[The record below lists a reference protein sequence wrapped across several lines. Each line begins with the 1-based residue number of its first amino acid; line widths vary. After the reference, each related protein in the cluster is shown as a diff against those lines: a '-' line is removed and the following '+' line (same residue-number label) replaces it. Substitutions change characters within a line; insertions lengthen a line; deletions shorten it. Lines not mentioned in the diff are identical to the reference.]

1 MVKKMWGN
9 IYCCAI
15 AALLVATAWA
25 APHDGHVGHDHGSH
39 TADHHHHLH
48 HGKDEPHPSHKGVD
62 ACHLL
67 APHNADF
74 AFSLYKKLASNPDG
88 QGKNIFFSPVGIS
101 MALSL
106 LAVGAKAS
114 TLSQIYS
121 GLGYSALTPEQVNE
135 GYEHLLHMLGH
146 SQDAMQLEAG
156 AGVAIRDGFKVVDQF
171 LKDAQH
177 YYNSEAFGVDFSKPE
192 IAAAEINK
200 FIARKTH
207 DKITNMVKDLDA
219 DTVMML
225 INYMY
230 FRGKWEKPFDAK
242 LTHKADFKVD
252 QDTTVQVDMMKRT
265 GRYDIYQDPVN
276 QTTVMMVPYKG
287 NTSMM
292 IVLPDDGKM
301 KELEESICRHH
312 LKNWHDKLFRSSVD
326 LFMPK
331 FSISATSKLDGIL
344 KDMGMTDAFNDKADF
359 SGMTE
364 EVKVKVSQVLHQAV
378 MSVDEKG
385 TEAAAITTIE
395 IMPMSLPDT
404 VILNRPFLVLIVED
418 STMSILFM
426 GKITNPTA

>member
-1 MVKKMWGN
+1 MWGN

-25 APHDGHVGHDHGSH
+25 APHEGHEGHDHGSH

-74 AFSLYKKLASNPDG
+74 AFSLYKKLAFNPDA

-106 LAVGAKAS
+106 LAVGAKGS

-121 GLGYSALTPEQVNE
+121 GLGYSELKAEQVNE

-177 YYNSEAFGVDFSKPE
+177 YYNSEAFSVDFSKPE
-192 IAAAEINK
+192 IAATEINK

-230 FRGKWEKPFDAK
+230 FRGKWDKPFDAT

-287 NTSMM
+287 NTSLM

-344 KDMGMTDAFNDKADF
+344 KDMGMTDAFDDKADF

-385 TEAAAITTIE
+385 TEAAAVTTIE

-404 VILNRPFLVLIVED
+404 VMLNRPFLVLIVED

>member
-1 MVKKMWGN
+1 
-9 IYCCAI
+9 
-15 AALLVATAWA
+15 
-25 APHDGHVGHDHGSH
+25 
-39 TADHHHHLH
+39 
-48 HGKDEPHPSHKGVD
+48 
-62 ACHLL
+62 
-67 APHNADF
+67 
-74 AFSLYKKLASNPDG
+74 
-88 QGKNIFFSPVGIS
+88 

-106 LAVGAKAS
+106 LAVGAKGS

-230 FRGKWEKPFDAK
+230 FRGKWEKQFDAK

-331 FSISATSKLDGIL
+331 FSISATSKLDDIL
-344 KDMGMTDAFNDKADF
+344 MDMGMTDAFDYKADF

-364 EVKVKVSQVLHQAV
+364 EVKVRVSRVLHQAV